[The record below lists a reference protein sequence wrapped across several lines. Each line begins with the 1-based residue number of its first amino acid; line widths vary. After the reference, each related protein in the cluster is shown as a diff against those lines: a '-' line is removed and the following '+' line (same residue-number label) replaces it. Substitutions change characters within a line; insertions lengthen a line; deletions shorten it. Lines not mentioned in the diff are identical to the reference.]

1 MLANVLM
8 LCTTNAVA
16 EIVNELAGLR
26 GNRLLGLGPFK
37 LLIKVSDLTSAS

>member
-16 EIVNELAGLR
+16 EFVNKLTGGR
-26 GNRLLGLGPFK
+26 GTGK
-37 LLIKVSDLTSAS
+37 LDKFLILMTLT